1 MDAILPH
8 HLTVS
13 EAIFLSGIGRTKFY
27 RLIGDGEV
35 RAVKCGRRTLVER
48 ESLFEFIASLP
59 AYQGASS

>member
-8 HLTVS
+8 HLTVN

-27 RLIGDGEV
+27 RLIGEGEV

-48 ESLFEFIASLP
+48 ESLFKFIEGLP
-59 AYQGASS
+59 AYQGHFS